1 MTTSLVSQS
10 EGKKILVIGF
20 NARHVVCSAKRA
32 GYNVTTISHFS
43 DCDLVKCGNRTLVIH
58 QEFTGFLQDLDYKV
72 VRDAIKGIEYD
83 SAVLASG
90 FEALEIPGILGN
102 DPKVA
107 NFINN
112 KKATHDKLESLGYRV
127 PKHFELEDNI
137 KYPVIV
143 KPQTGA
149 GGFKNALV
157 RDSNQLDDVV
167 SSFHENEWHDFIIEE
182 YIKGL
187 DASSS
192 ILSTGRLAITIAVN
206 EQLLGLRNLGPTKRF
221 SFCGSVTPLKTIFT
235 GEIEAVSESI
245 AIDFGLIGSNGID
258 FIIGPDGPVVIEVN
272 PRFQGTL
279 DTVEA
284 ALGINVFDAHVK
296 ACSNELI
303 QRPKYRRFATRVI
316 YFAERDLEISKRISQ
331 AFYMDIPCKGTH
343 IQRGKPVISAMGCGK
358 SRDIAFNAA
367 MRRIEAARKIYGA

>member
-1 MTTSLVSQS
+1 MASQS

-32 GYNVTTISHFS
+32 GYNVTTISHYS

-58 QEFTGFLQDLDYKV
+58 QEFTGFIQDLDYKL

-90 FEALEIPGILGN
+90 FEALEIPRILGN

-112 KKATHDKLESLGYRV
+112 KRSMRDKLESLGYRV

-143 KPQTGA
+143 KPQSGA

-157 RDSNQLDDVV
+157 RDSTQLDDVV
-167 SSFHENEWHDFIIEE
+167 SSFHENGWHEFIIEE

-192 ILSTGRLAITIAVN
+192 ILSTGNQAITIAVN
-206 EQLLGLRNLGPTKRF
+206 EQLLGLRYLGPTKRF
-221 SFCGSVTPLKTIFT
+221 SFCGSVTPLKTTFAR
-235 GEIEAVSESI
+235 EMEAISESI

-279 DTVEA
+279 DTVEG

-303 QRPKYRRFATRVI
+303 QRPEYRRFATRVI

-343 IQRGKPVISAMGCGK
+343 IQRGKPVISAIGCGK